1 MARTPEDKLIAI
13 AADGDVIFNIGTPVV
28 VRLRVSSSVLSRA
41 SSVFKTLLG
50 PQFLE
55 GSLDRSSQSPADI
68 ALPDDDALAI
78 EDLCRLLHGEP
89 ASSLLEELDSAR
101 IYKLAI
107 TIDKYDCTERLRFHS
122 QALLLGFWDAYD
134 GNDPNP
140 CLVQMAAAAYLLN
153 HVRGFSFATRHIIM
167 NTNQDYSELFEADIA
182 HVFPLAAILALGEKR
197 TAAHAKVSFYMPRLG
212 MPVCGS
218 DCDNWESLYSEAL
231 CRMLET
237 DYWPPSFQHDPV
249 DGYGAQVLKELVDC
263 LKMKKSYARETP
275 GCGHTGSVEEVT
287 GSMFR
292 DFAKKL
298 EDSCRGLCLICVRGG
313 ERAAVLRMDC
323 MGHSQYW

>member
-41 SSVFKTLLG
+41 SSVFKSLLG

-140 CLVQMAAAAYLLN
+140 CLVHMAAAAYLLN

-167 NTNQDYSELFEADIA
+167 DTNQDYSELFEVDIA

-197 TAAHAKVSFYMPRLG
+197 TAAHAQVSFDLPRLG
-212 MPVCGS
+212 MPWCE
-218 DCDNWESLYSEAL
+218 CNNWESSYSEML
-231 CRMLET
+231 CSMLET
-237 DYWPPSFQHDPV
+237 DYWPPSFQHDPENEWSP
-249 DGYGAQVLKELVDC
+249 QVLKEVVDC
-263 LKMKKSYARETP
+263 LKIRGSYARETP
-275 GCGHTGSVEEVT
+275 SCRHTDSVEEVT
-287 GSMFR
+287 GWMFR
-292 DFAKKL
+292 HFAKKL
-298 EDSCRGLCLICVRGG
+298 ENSCHGLCLTCVRGG
-313 ERAAVLRMDC
+313 ERAAILRVDC
-323 MGHSQYW
+323 KDHSQHW

>member
-1 MARTPEDKLIAI
+1 MAGTLEGELIAI
-13 AADGDVIFNIGTPVV
+13 VADGDVLFNVGTATAA
-28 VRLRVSSSVLSRA
+28 RLRVSSDTLIRA
-41 SSVFKTLLG
+41 SKVFASLLG
-50 PQFLE
+50 PCFHE
-55 GSLDRSSQSPADI
+55 GSLDRSSHSPADI
-68 ALPDDDALAI
+68 ALPDDDAIAM
-78 EDLCRLLHGEP
+78 EDMCRFLHGESVP
-89 ASSLLEELDSAR
+89 QLVEDLNSAR

-107 TIDKYDCTERLRFHS
+107 AIDKYDCTERLRFHS

-153 HVRGFSFATRHIIM
+153 HARTFSVATRHIIM
-167 NTNQDYSELFEADIA
+167 DTNEDYSELFETDIA

-197 TAAHAKVSFYMPRLG
+197 TAAHANVSFYMPRLG

-249 DGYGAQVLKELVDC
+249 DVYGAQVLRELVDC
-263 LKMKKSYARETP
+263 LKTKKSYARETP
-275 GCGHTGSVEEVT
+275 SCRHTGSVEEVT
-287 GSMFR
+287 ESMFR

-323 MGHSQYW
+323 MDHSQYW